1 MSGENETNTGPG
13 KPFILERPLWRGVFN
28 GIVLCLLMLGA
39 QYQGWLGPNT
49 DVTGEAL
56 YRAVFYGV
64 VFGLVMYLYTLWR
77 VKRQEPDG
85 RQCSRESR
93 ACKSVASPAEDT
105 GIQQWPQADEK

>member
-13 KPFILERPLWRGVFN
+13 KPFILEQPLWRGVFN
-28 GIVLCLLMLGA
+28 GVVLCLLMLGA

-56 YRAVFYGV
+56 YRAVIYGV

-77 VKRQEPDG
+77 VKRQSRTAGSTVEKAA
-85 RQCSRESR
+85 RESV
-93 ACKSVASPAEDT
+93 KSRLPS
-105 GIQQWPQADEK
+105 ADEK

>member
-28 GIVLCLLMLGA
+28 GVVLCLLMLGA

-56 YRAVFYGV
+56 YRAVIYGV

-77 VKRQEPDG
+77 VKRQSRTAGSTAEKAA
-85 RQCSRESR
+85 RESV
-93 ACKSVASPAEDT
+93 KSRLPS
-105 GIQQWPQADEK
+105 ADEK